1 MSDKLFFRRFT
12 FFAMA
17 WSLIGAPAAAP
28 VAIAQDAP
36 NAGRSP
42 PALAPAAEVPLDGR
56 DGRELALRLFRPDPS
71 VKLRQTLVERARWP
85 VVDIHTHFR
94 VKTRQSVEAR
104 DAYIQLMDRNGIAV
118 CVSLDGGWGEQFEDH
133 AAHLWDRHRDRFVI
147 FANIDWRGQGRE
159 SEPATWDCQRPDFP
173 RLAAER
179 LAAARQRGASGL
191 KLFKDFGL
199 GYRDAT
205 GGFLRV
211 DDPRWD
217 PIWEACGKLG
227 MPVLMHTADPSAFFA
242 PIDEKNE
249 RWEELHRRPDWSFHK
264 GGFPSRAELLAARNR
279 VIARHPGTIFIA
291 AHMANDAEDLEE
303 LAGWLEKYPNL
314 HVELA
319 SRISELGRQ
328 PYSARRFLIRYADR
342 VLFGTDGPWPE
353 TRVRLYWRFL
363 ETDDENFAYSEKDFP
378 PQGFWNIHGLFLPE
392 ETLKKLYRENAA
404 RLIPGVRERL
414 EKWQIDRQ

>member
-1 MSDKLFFRRFT
+1 MTLSLRTKSTHRVSGSIASALGACVLLVSVFT
-12 FFAMA
+12 AATLGFGTAH
-17 WSLIGAPAAAP
+17 SITTPPSAAP
-28 VAIAQDAP
+28 P
-36 NAGRSP
+36 NAAP
-42 PALAPAAEVPLDGR
+42 PAAEPQSLAASQPLDGR
-56 DGRELALRLFRPDPS
+56 EGRDLALRLFRPEPS
-71 VKLRQTLVERARWP
+71 VKLRRSVVERARWP

-94 VKTRQSVEAR
+94 VKTRHSVETR
-104 DAYIQLMDRNGIAV
+104 DAYVELMDRNGIAV
-118 CVSLDGGWGEQFEDH
+118 CVSLDGGWGEQLEEH
-133 AAHLWDRHRDRFVI
+133 AAHLWERYRDRFVI

-159 SEPATWDCQRPDFP
+159 TEPATWDCQRPEFP

-179 LAAARQRGASGL
+179 LAAARERGASGL

-199 GYRDAT
+199 GYRDAA
-205 GGFLRV
+205 GRLLRV

-264 GGFPSRAELLAARNR
+264 PGYPSRAELLAARNR
-279 VIARHPGTIFIA
+279 VIARHPGTTFLC

-303 LAGWLEKYPNL
+303 LAGWLEKYPNMY
-314 HVELA
+314 VELA

-328 PYSARRFLIRYADR
+328 PYSARKFLIRYSDR

-363 ETDDENFAYSEKDFP
+363 ETDDENFAYSEK
-378 PQGFWNIHGLFLPE
+378 
-392 ETLKKLYRENAA
+392 KAKSA
-404 RLIPGVRERL
+404 RH
-414 EKWQIDRQ
+414 